1 MNPQAM
7 CKTVWTTLHFIHQS
21 LCRAVPEWHKM
32 PGWSWHVVPMYWR
45 WNAQARNG
53 GDASNLRWNPYW
65 CIVAIFQVQ
74 KVIFQGLFL
83 GFQVEIEM
91 DVDVACVKVTFF
103 CWEASCMFLF
113 WFIPSASLFHCL
125 WRRNA
130 YGNIAEM
137 VAENIASDCWTGL
150 PSGTEKH
157 PFSFNRTHNYSR
169 SVSRLIQTKVLNLH
183 P

>member
-1 MNPQAM
+1 MQGGPGVAQDARM
-7 CKTVWTTLHFIHQS
+7 VMARSAHVLALKRTGQ
-21 LCRAVPEWHKM
+21 EWGRCINFKM
-32 PGWSWHVVPMYWR
+32 KPILMDCGH
-45 WNAQARNG
+45 
-53 GDASNLRWNPYW
+53 
-65 CIVAIFQVQ
+65 IQVQ

-130 YGNIAEM
+130 HGNIAEM

-157 PFSFNRTHNYSR
+157 PFSFDRTHNYSR